1 MAVLLQYNEQES
13 LTVQQLLDN
22 TGTYTAAI
30 ISILNKSDKIVSN
43 FLYLQIPAI
52 NQESLIQVIQ
62 ILLKSKLL
70 TSTDDEASLKPTS
83 NIELFMGYKK

>member
-1 MAVLLQYNEQES
+1 MHMHCIIALLTEWKNRDCYIF
-13 LTVQQLLDN
+13 LLN
-22 TGTYTAAI
+22 FTG
-30 ISILNKSDKIVSN
+30 
-43 FLYLQIPAI
+43 I